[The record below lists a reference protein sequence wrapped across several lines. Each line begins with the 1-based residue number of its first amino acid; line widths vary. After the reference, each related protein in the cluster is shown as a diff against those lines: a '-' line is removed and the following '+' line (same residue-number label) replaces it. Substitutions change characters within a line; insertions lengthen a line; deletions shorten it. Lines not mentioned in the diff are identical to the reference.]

1 MSRVEVTI
9 AGLGG
14 QGSITAGLMLG
25 EAAVTYDGK
34 YAAQTQ
40 AYSSEQRGGFAAT
53 WVIVSDEPILF
64 PRVTHPDILVAQ
76 AMDSISRYA
85 KVLKPSGMLIID
97 SDMVTEP
104 PVNIARI
111 FRVPATSI
119 SRNRLNAPVAA
130 NVMMLGALCA
140 ASGVVS
146 REALEKVI
154 SKSVPKGRDRL
165 NLEAFDIGFRTV
177 LEQMKSGQ

>member
-25 EAAVTYDGK
+25 EAAVSFDNK

-53 WVIVSDEPILF
+53 WVIVSQDPILF
-64 PRVTHPDILVAQ
+64 PRVTHPDVLVAQ
-76 AMDSISRYA
+76 AADSITRYA
-85 KVLKPSGMLIID
+85 KVLKPDGILIVD
-97 SDMVTEP
+97 SDMVSELP
-104 PVNIARI
+104 EGISRV
-111 FRVPATSI
+111 FKVPATSI
-119 SRNRLNAPVAA
+119 SRNELDAPVTA
-130 NVMMLGALCA
+130 NVIMLGALCA
-140 ASGVVS
+140 ATGVVS

-154 SKSVPKGRDRL
+154 GKSVPKGKEQV
-165 NLEAFDIGFRTV
+165 NLRAFDIGFNIVRD
-177 LEQMKSGQ
+177 QMK